1 MENNRNYFIA
11 IALSVLIVLGWQFLY
26 MNPRIE
32 TQRKAQ
38 EAQKAQQQTEQA
50 QQPAASGQAPAQPSG
65 AAPSSQA
72 AATATLEQALQ
83 KSPRIVIDTPA
94 LSGSINLAGARLD
107 DLKLKG
113 YHETV
118 DDSSPIIT
126 LFSPAETKDGYFT
139 ELGYIGSD
147 ATGSVPGPSTLWTAP
162 EGAKLTEKTPV
173 TLTYTN
179 DKGLTFTRTI
189 SVDERYMFTVADKI
203 QNAGQAPASLNSYGR
218 VTRYNKPTTPSV
230 YVLHEGFIGVIGDDG
245 LVETKYTAAE
255 KEAVKPAKSTGGW
268 LGITDKYWAAT
279 IVPPQTSPYEASFS
293 HFPDGQPRYQ
303 ADYKEDAFT
312 VAPGQSIELKNLVFA
327 GAKEVPVIDGYE
339 ASYSIPKFDRL
350 IDWGWFYFITK
361 PMFKL
366 MDFFFRYFGN
376 FGVAILCTT
385 IVVKLLFFP
394 LASKQYASMANMKR
408 MQPKMEELKAKFADD
423 RMGLQQATMQLYKEE
438 KINPI
443 AGCWPVALQIP
454 IFFSLYKVI
463 YITIE
468 MRHAPFFGWIQ
479 DLAAPDPT
487 SLFNL
492 FGLIP
497 ITLPHMLMI
506 GVWPLLMGITM
517 FLQMRMN
524 PAPPDPTQA
533 AIFTWM
539 PIIFTFMMAGFPA
552 GLVIYWA
559 WNNLLSILQQGV
571 IMKRQGAKIEL
582 WDNLAALFRKKPSPA
597 E

>member
-32 TQRKAQ
+32 AQRKAQ
-38 EAQKAQQQTEQA
+38 EAQKAQQQTEQV
-50 QQPAASGQAPAQPSG
+50 QQPAAGGETPAQPSG
-65 AAPSSQA
+65 TAPSGQA

-83 KSPRIVIDTPA
+83 KSPRVVIDTPA

-147 ATGSVPGPSTLWTAP
+147 ATGAVPGASTLWTAP

-173 TLTYTN
+173 TLSYTN

-203 QNAGQAPASLNSYGR
+203 ENTGQAPASLSSYGR

-230 YVLHEGFIGVIGDDG
+230 YVLHEGFIGVIGDG
-245 LVETKYTAAE
+245 LIETKYSAVE
-255 KEAVKPAKSTGGW
+255 EEAVKPAKSTGGW

-279 IVPPQTSPYEASFS
+279 IVPPQSAAYEARFS
-293 HFPDGQPRYQ
+293 HFADGQPRYQ
-303 ADYKEDAFT
+303 ADYKDDPFT

-408 MQPKMEELKAKFADD
+408 MQPKMEELKAKFGDD
-423 RMGLQQATMQLYKEE
+423 RMGLQQAMMQLYKEE

-468 MRHAPFFGWIQ
+468 MRHAPFFGWIK
-479 DLAAPDPT
+479 DLSAPDPT
-487 SLFNL
+487 TIVNL
-492 FGLIP
+492 FGL
-497 ITLPHMLMI
+497 LPFEGPALLHL
-506 GVWPLLMGITM
+506 GVWPLIMGITM
-517 FLQMRMN
+517 FVQMRMN
-524 PAPPDPTQA
+524 PTPPDPTQA
-533 AIFTWM
+533 MIFNWM
-539 PIIFTFMMAGFPA
+539 PLVFMFMLASFPA

-559 WNNLLSILQQGV
+559 WNNTLSVAQQGL
-571 IMKRQGAKIEL
+571 IMKRHGVKVEL
-582 WDNLAALFRKKPSPA
+582 FDNLKGLFRRKEVPSK
-597 E
+597 